1 MKILI
6 DIGHPAHVHLFKN
19 FAVEMMAKGNH
30 VLFTVRDKEHELYLL
45 GIYGFKYKSLGKHY
59 KSIFGKILGLLLF
72 NFKMVRTALSFNSD
86 IYLSHGSIYSA
97 HVAWLLRKP
106 NITLEDTGNMEQV
119 RLYLP
124 FTSTVLTSDVFHRNL
139 GKKQIRYHG
148 YHELAYLHP
157 KRFSRISNIR
167 ETIGIG
173 NKEKI
178 FLLRFVS
185 WNATHDKG
193 QTGFSIRDKKELIE
207 KLASSG
213 KVFISSEKKL
223 PVEFVKY
230 QINIPPESMHYVL
243 AEADLFIG
251 EGATMASECAIL
263 GTPAIY
269 VNSLEAGTINDQEKN
284 GLLFHF
290 RDFDGVLDKVSEILN
305 NPNSKIEFK
314 EKRDKLLKDKID
326 VTAFLIWFVENYPES
341 SRIMKENPDY
351 QNNFK

>member
-1 MKILI
+1 
-6 DIGHPAHVHLFKN
+6 
-19 FAVEMMAKGNH
+19 
-30 VLFTVRDKEHELYLL
+30 
-45 GIYGFKYKSLGKHY
+45 
-59 KSIFGKILGLLLF
+59 LLF
-72 NFKMVRTALSFNSD
+72 NFKMLKTALSFKPD
-86 IYLSHGSIYSA
+86 IYLSHGSFYSA

-124 FTSTVLTSDVFHRNL
+124 FISVVLTSDVFHRNL

-148 YHELAYLHP
+148 CHELAYLHP
-157 KRFSRISNIR
+157 KRFSRINDIR
-167 ETIGIG
+167 ETMGIG
-173 NKEKI
+173 DKEKF
-178 FLLRFVS
+178 FLLRFIS

-207 KLASSG
+207 KLASFG

-223 PVEFVKY
+223 PDELVKY
-230 QINIPPESMHYVL
+230 QINIPPEAMHHVL

-251 EGATMASECAIL
+251 EGATMASECAML

-269 VNSLEAGTINDQEKN
+269 VNSMEAGTIDDQEKN

-290 RDFDGVLDKVSEILN
+290 RDFAGVLDKAAEILN
-305 NPNSKIEFK
+305 NPYSKKESK
-314 EKRDKLLKDKID
+314 EKRDKFLKDKID

-341 SRIMKENPDY
+341 IKIMKENPDY
-351 QNNFK
+351 QNNFI